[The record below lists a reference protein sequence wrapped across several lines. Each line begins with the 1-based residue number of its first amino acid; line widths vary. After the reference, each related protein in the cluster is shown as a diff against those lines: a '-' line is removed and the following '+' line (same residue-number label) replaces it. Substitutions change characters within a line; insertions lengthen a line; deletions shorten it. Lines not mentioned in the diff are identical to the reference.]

1 LDDRWQ
7 ARLDRVS
14 QAIQSGGTEWWT
26 KIAEGKK
33 LRQWLKL
40 QRLLKERGKLTPR
53 RTAALVELNWN
64 DDLQFPAV
72 KRFKSRPGSKRR
84 REGKPLIIDSVI
96 FRRIAPIHRPTS
108 KLTIQVTEKG
118 ANRAKRNMQS
128 LLTEEI
134 STG

>member
-1 LDDRWQ
+1 MDDRWQ

-14 QAIQSGGTEWWT
+14 QAIRSGGTEWWT

-40 QRLLKERGKLTPR
+40 QRLLKARGKLTPR

-96 FRRIAPIHRPTS
+96 FRRIAPTS
-108 KLTIQVTEKG
+108 SQADVKVD
-118 ANRAKRNMQS
+118 NSRDRKRR
-128 LLTEEI
+128 E
-134 STG
+134 